1 VEYSCSDGEDND
13 CDGLTDSSDPD
24 CADDDGDGLLNG
36 VEDNEGVY
44 RDPMHTGTD
53 PGLGDTD
60 GDGLDDG
67 EEVNTYK
74 TDPTKADSDSDLLSD
89 GLEVANGSDP
99 NDPASFPHFETCD
112 VAPLG
117 SAPDG
122 NINAGDLT
130 VAIQLAL
137 GLAPTRTLELAYCD
151 MQPYDNI
158 INARDISLFIQM
170 LLSP

>member
-13 CDGLTDSSDPD
+13 CDTLVDSSDPD

-36 VEDNEGVY
+36 VENDTGVY

-53 PGLGDTD
+53 PG
-60 GDGLDDG
+60 
-67 EEVNTYK
+67 V
-74 TDPTKADSDSDLLSD
+74 SDSDGDLLPD

-122 NINAGDLT
+122 ETNAGDLT

-137 GLAPTRTLELAYCD
+137 GLVPTRTLELAYCD
-151 MQPYDNI
+151 MNPFDDVI
-158 INARDISLFIQM
+158 DARDISLFLQM
-170 LLSP
+170 LLSQ